1 MKKQPKKIHSREYKD
16 LLDRMAKNMQQEALY
31 AAVAKQEKQEALAA
45 QKIVKRGN
53 NIVVHCINCFAQME
67 FSSELY
73 CQGCK
78 NKTTKKLAALWESGR
93 TQADIAA
100 DLKKDLKR
108 REREKHPNKYFR
120 KKYQSELRKKKN
132 VQNPNPDK

>member
-1 MKKQPKKIHSREYKD
+1 MKKQPKKIHSRQYKA
-16 LLDRMAKNMQQEALY
+16 LLDRMARNMLP
-31 AAVAKQEKQEALAA
+31 KEKQEALCAITKQEDLDA
-45 QKIVKRGN
+45 QKIVKKGN
-53 NIVVHCINCFAQME
+53 NIVVHCINCFVQME
-67 FSSELY
+67 FSSEFY

-100 DLKKDLKR
+100 DLKR
-108 REREKHPNKYFR
+108 MEREKNPSQYFR

-132 VQNPNPDK
+132 V